1 MQYRVLLIEGNRMML
16 ERLTAVI
23 RDTKDFELAGRYQKA
38 GDALKVAAA
47 SAGDFDVL
55 YSVSFDLNFHQL
67 RADTPGSVCK
77 FHGFLSFL
85 QRY

>member
-47 SAGDFDVL
+47 SAGDFKALYFAVLDVQL
-55 YSVSFDLNFHQL
+55 HQL
-67 RADTPGSVCK
+67 GAHALGLICK
-77 FHGFLSFL
+77 FHGQFPF
-85 QRY
+85 

>member
-38 GDALKVAAA
+38 GDALKQGGVFHPNLILLDAEAESNVALIPE
-47 SAGDFDVL
+47 F
-55 YSVSFDLNFHQL
+55 
-67 RADTPGSVCK
+67 
-77 FHGFLSFL
+77 
-85 QRY
+85 